1 MNKYIIRINCVCFK
15 DIEVEA
21 NNRNEAIEL
30 AKIEFNCEG
39 DSPEF
44 GEIISINKE

>member
-21 NNRNEAIEL
+21 NNREEAIEL
-30 AKIEFNCEG
+30 AKMEFQCMG